1 MGLAQ
6 VRSSK
11 MNTFPL
17 AVMVD
22 DFQNL
27 ITSNSTDDEDDDLS
41 DQIFRVNFVLY
52 KARYKSVNSK
62 FLGSRKFFNVFT
74 YVCRVTILSKQI

>member
-1 MGLAQ
+1 
-6 VRSSK
+6 
-11 MNTFPL
+11 
-17 AVMVD
+17 MVD

-62 FLGSRKFFNVFT
+62 IPWKVEML
-74 YVCRVTILSKQI
+74 